1 MTKLWN
7 PTRIKRA
14 VPCTR
19 PLVPAEGVVTGEQQW
34 PFRRHPRWYGRVSES
49 GARAERLATQIQ
61 RHKEQVKQPQG
72 RDRRLSREEIVRAA
86 IVVGDAEGA
95 GAISMRRIARE
106 LHAGVMS
113 LYWHVGS
120 KEELIDAMRESIE
133 AEVETLDPSGDWRAD
148 LQALA
153 RGQRNG
159 LLKHPWMMDFLTSG
173 PLNGQNA
180 DNVERVLAVFD
191 PLGLSP
197 AVTLNLVMTLTQYVV
212 GAALGDIREIRAEE
226 TKELADAELSQ
237 AELEDEQARVKEY
250 LGFSGRYPHLIH
262 FIVADIDRDG
272 PNTREDRF
280 EFGLG
285 IVLDG
290 IAAQLRLGHALRW

>member
-1 MTKLWN
+1 
-7 PTRIKRA
+7 
-14 VPCTR
+14 
-19 PLVPAEGVVTGEQQW
+19 VVTGEQQW